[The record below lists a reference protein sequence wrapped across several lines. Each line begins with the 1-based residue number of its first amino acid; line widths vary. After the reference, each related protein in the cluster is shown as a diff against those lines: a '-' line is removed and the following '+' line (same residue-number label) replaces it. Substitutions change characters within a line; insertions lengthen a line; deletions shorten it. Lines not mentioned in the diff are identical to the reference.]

1 MTMQYDVLSAHVE
14 ATGTMVSGRVR
25 VKGYQCLSG
34 GTAGDIIFR
43 DGGASGTIRL
53 QFNIPANTN
62 NPFSNL
68 IPGEGIL
75 FSTDVHV
82 TLPTAAKVTVLLLI
96 YWSSVPFIEESE
108 PRKLHGFIRRGQ
120 STAASECRHD
130 DRKNEKCECG
140 SGYDS
145 SNDNCRERSLHLT
158 TCSV

>member
-1 MTMQYDVLSAHVE
+1 MMQTDVIASHVE

-34 GTAGDIIFR
+34 GTAGDIILR

-75 FSTDVHV
+75 FTTDVHV
-82 TLPTAAKVTVLLLI
+82 TLPTAAKITVF
-96 YWSSVPFIEESE
+96 Y
-108 PRKLHGFIRRGQ
+108 G
-120 STAASECRHD
+120 
-130 DRKNEKCECG
+130 
-140 SGYDS
+140 
-145 SNDNCRERSLHLT
+145 
-158 TCSV
+158 